1 MRDKFIRFMSG
12 RYGVDILGRD
22 LLILSIIIMV
32 INLFV
37 KSNLLGLVPS
47 LISFYVIFRTMS
59 KNYPKRYNENRV
71 YALFRQRMKTNTLDR
86 KKFRYFTCKNCKQ
99 KVRVPKGRGKITI
112 TCPRCNHKFD
122 KKT

>member
-1 MRDKFIRFMSG
+1 MKDKFIRFMSG

-22 LLILSIIIMV
+22 LLIVSIIIMV

-37 KSNLLGLVPS
+37 KSSLLGLVPS

-71 YALFRQRMKTNTLDR
+71 YALFRQRIKTNTLDR
-86 KKFRYFTCKNCKQ
+86 KKFRYFTCKKCKQ

-112 TCPRCNHKFD
+112 TCPRCAHKFD